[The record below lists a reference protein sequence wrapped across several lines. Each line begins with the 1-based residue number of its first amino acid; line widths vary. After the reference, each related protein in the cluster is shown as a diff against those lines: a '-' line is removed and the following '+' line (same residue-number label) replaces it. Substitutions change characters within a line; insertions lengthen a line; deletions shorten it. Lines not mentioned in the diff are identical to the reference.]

1 MIMDHEIAFSAL
13 TEDLQLESFEVAAKT
28 LLEEMGVAKTRVTFD
43 FERGE
48 AKGDFRGRLADF
60 QREVSKVPIMARPA
74 EQKFSMG
81 LELLWRR
88 LQEARKLAGFTEEDI
103 ARYPDVTDSRCLR
116 CAPGHETDCFGCSP
130 DTCSAE
136 DRAEIRSLTEE
147 LVVARNEM
155 VERNLHLV
163 FHLLHRYHHVSV
175 PEEDLVQEA
184 NESLFR
190 AVEGFDVSRGLRF
203 KTYATYWVNQAFLN
217 AIYNQ
222 SRTVR
227 IPAYIQKAMKKIR
240 TVAEKV
246 EGGYYNVDAIA
257 DKAEVDRELVIN
269 TLNRNRFTLS
279 LNTVVDSDQGSELV
293 ELMEGHDEAEAPEF
307 GESDAMVHHLTGAM
321 EQLSQREQDVVRM
334 RFGLGGI
341 DIRTLAEVGRKLG
354 ISLERVRQ
362 IQRVALE
369 KMRGGESG
377 KLLSEFG

>member
-1 MIMDHEIAFSAL
+1 ME
-13 TEDLQLESFEVAAKT
+13 TFEADAKF
-28 LLEEMGVAKTRVTFD
+28 LLEEMGAAKTRVTFD

-48 AKGDFRGRLADF
+48 SKGDFRGRLADF
-60 QREVSKVPIMARPA
+60 QREVSKVPIMDRPTELSFA
-74 EQKFSMG
+74 MG
-81 LELLWRR
+81 LDVLWLR
-88 LQEARKLAGFTEEDI
+88 LQEARRVAGFNQEDI

-116 CAPGHETDCFGCSP
+116 CAPGHEADCFGCSP
-130 DTCSAE
+130 DTSSKE
-136 DRAEIRSLTEE
+136 DREEIRALTQE
-147 LVVARNEM
+147 LVTARNEM

-163 FHLLHRYHHVSV
+163 FHLLHRYRHVSV

-190 AVEGFDVSRGLRF
+190 AVEGFDFSRGLRF

-227 IPAYIQKAMKKIR
+227 VPAYIQKAMKKIR

-246 EGGYYNVDAIA
+246 EGGFHNVDAIA
-257 DKAEVDRELVIN
+257 EQADVARELVIN
-269 TLNRNRFTLS
+269 TLSRNRFTLS
-279 LNTVVDSDQGSELV
+279 LNTVVDSEQGSELV
-293 ELMEGHDEAEAPEF
+293 ELMEAKDASATPEF
-307 GESDAMVHHLTGAM
+307 GESDAMVQHLAGAI
-321 EQLSQREQDVVRM
+321 ERLSQREQEVVRM

-341 DIRTLAEVGRKLG
+341 GIRTLAEVGRKLG

-377 KLLSEFG
+377 KLLREFG

>member
-1 MIMDHEIAFSAL
+1 MNMEHEIAFSAL
-13 TEDLQLESFEVAAKT
+13 TKGLQLETFEADAKSLLREMSAAQ
-28 LLEEMGVAKTRVTFD
+28 TRVTFH

-48 AKGDFRGRLADF
+48 SQGDFRGRLAEF
-60 QREVSKVPIMARPA
+60 QREVSRVPIMDRA
-74 EQKFSMG
+74 EERLFAMG
-81 LELLWRR
+81 LEILWMR
-88 LQEARKLAGFTEEDI
+88 LQNARRAAGFSEEDI
-103 ARYPDVTDSRCLR
+103 NRYPDVSDSRCLR
-116 CAPGHETDCFGCSP
+116 CAPGHEANCFGCSP
-130 DTCSAE
+130 DSCSAE
-136 DRAEIRSLTEE
+136 DRAEIRNLTQE
-147 LVVARNEM
+147 LVTARNEM

-163 FHLLHRYHHVSV
+163 FHLLHRYRHVSV
-175 PEEDLVQEA
+175 AEEDLVQEA

-227 IPAYIQKAMKKIR
+227 VPAYIQKAMKKIR
-240 TVAEKV
+240 TVADKV
-246 EGGYYNVDAIA
+246 EGGFHNVDAIA
-257 DKAEVDRELVIN
+257 EQADVARELVIN

-279 LNTVVDSDQGSELV
+279 LNTVVDAEQGSELV
-293 ELMEGHDEAEAPEF
+293 ELMEGQDEAETPEF
-307 GESDAMVHHLTGAM
+307 GESAAMVQHLNGAM
-321 EQLSQREQDVVRM
+321 DCLSQREQDVVTM

-341 DIRTLAEVGRKLG
+341 GIRTLAEVGRKLG

-362 IQRVALE
+362 IQRIALE

>member
-1 MIMDHEIAFSAL
+1 MEQEIAFSAL
-13 TEDLQLESFEVAAKT
+13 TESLHMESFEADASA
-28 LLEEMGVAKTRVTFD
+28 LLEEMRAANTRVTFN

-60 QREVSKVPIMARPA
+60 QREVSKVPIMDRKV

-81 LELLWRR
+81 LELLWMR
-88 LQEARKLAGFTEEDI
+88 LQEARKAAGFTEEDI

-116 CAPGHETDCFGCSP
+116 CAPGHEADCFGCSS
-130 DTCSAE
+130 DTCSEE
-136 DRAEIRSLTEE
+136 DRAEIRNLTQE
-147 LVVARNEM
+147 LVIARNEM

-163 FHLLHRYHHVSV
+163 FHLLHRYRHVSV
-175 PEEDLVQEA
+175 PEEDLAQEA

-190 AVEGFDVSRGLRF
+190 AVEGFDFKRGLRF
-203 KTYATYWVNQAFLN
+203 KTYASYWVNQAFLN

-227 IPAYIQKAMKKIR
+227 VPAYIQKAMKKIR

-246 EGGYYNVDAIA
+246 EGGFHNVDAIA
-257 DKAEVDRELVIN
+257 EEADVARELVIN

-279 LNTVVDSDQGSELV
+279 LNAVVDSDQGSELV
-293 ELMEGHDEAEAPEF
+293 ELIEGHNEAEAPEF
-307 GESDAMVHHLTGAM
+307 GESDAMVQHLAGAM
-321 EQLSQREQDVVRM
+321 ERLSEREQDVVRM

-341 DIRTLAEVGRKLG
+341 GIRTLSEVGRKLG
-354 ISLERVRQ
+354 FSLERVRQ

-377 KLLSEFG
+377 QLLSEFG